1 MSHLSVSAPQAPA
14 HTRNCSPI
22 CAVSLESVGA
32 EHLDELKRVNEAI
45 FPIKYND
52 SFYNSVLI
60 NRAFSLLALDSS
72 NRPLKCM
79 GAICCRRERNGQPV
93 SIPADDYA
101 PGLDYLY
108 IMTIGVLGQYRK
120 SGIGSAL
127 LMALIGRA
135 TADQTVAHIQLHVQI
150 SNENALS
157 FYLKHN
163 FRIVSQVRD
172 YYVFNKGVIPP
183 HAFLLRKNVKEG
195 LNTPAD
201 EFCPTCRSRIS
212 EHLNY
217 LACYPVPTASVFVP
231 PYPQGVFKSS
241 VSFLPQL
248 KSEINTQYQPS
259 AVQFEHGKDQTSLP
273 YHFNNSC

>member
-1 MSHLSVSAPQAPA
+1 MSHLSVSAPQPPA
-14 HTRNCSPI
+14 HIRNCSPI
-22 CAVSLESVGA
+22 CAVSLESVGV

-60 NRAFSLLALDSS
+60 NSAFSL
-72 NRPLKCM
+72 
-79 GAICCRRERNGQPV
+79 
-93 SIPADDYA
+93 
-101 PGLDYLY
+101 LDYLY

-127 LMALIGRA
+127 LTALIARA

-195 LNTPAD
+195 LNAPAD
-201 EFCPTCRSRIS
+201 VVFPQNSAPLVAPESRSISITLLVILSPRLQLLFRHIPKEFSNHQYLSCRS
-212 EHLNY
+212 
-217 LACYPVPTASVFVP
+217 
-231 PYPQGVFKSS
+231 
-241 VSFLPQL
+241 
-248 KSEINTQYQPS
+248 
-259 AVQFEHGKDQTSLP
+259 
-273 YHFNNSC
+273 